1 MDGQG
6 NYYFYGKK
14 PGDTICVR
22 VPQKDNYIDE
32 LLKFQSG
39 SENYIKKE
47 FEIAAIVSRPL
58 AREQGFLQEGLAG
71 MLL

>member
-14 PGDTICVR
+14 PGDTIRVR

-39 SENYIKKE
+39 SENYIEKE

-58 AREQGFLQEGLAG
+58 AWEQGVLQEGLAG

>member
-1 MDGQG
+1 M
-6 NYYFYGKK
+6 
-14 PGDTICVR
+14 R